1 MTLPIKKLV
10 IAISLFAGSI
20 VLGMIGFMQI
30 EDFSI
35 TDAFYMAVIT
45 LGSVGFTEVHEL
57 SKAGRM
63 FTSFYIIMNLGIYA
77 YVIAVL
83 GQYFFEGELGNIFKK
98 LKTQNK
104 IDKMSDHVIICGFGR
119 NGSKAAEEILKSG
132 KSVVVIEIDASQ
144 LKEHNNGNS
153 KGITFLEGDATR
165 DEILL
170 SAGIER
176 SSAII
181 TTLGDDA
188 QNVFITLTAREL
200 KPNIKI
206 ISRASSTQSEKKL
219 IRAGADHVVMPEF
232 IGGFHMAS
240 LITQPEVIPITNLIE
255 TYLSD
260 ELRVEEIT
268 SEDLHEK
275 FKNKTLKDLGLYKN
289 KEIMVLGYRKLNGD
303 FAFNPDENLKLQT
316 KEYLILLGTN
326 KSLDNFRRLFMH

>member
-1 MTLPIKKLV
+1 VRLPIKKLI

-20 VLGMIGFMQI
+20 IVGMTGFMLI
-30 EDFSI
+30 ERFSI

-63 FTSFYIIMNLGIYA
+63 FTSLYIIMNLGIYA

-98 LKTQNK
+98 LRTQNK
-104 IDKMSDHVIICGFGR
+104 IDKMNDHVIICGFGR

-132 KSVVVIEIDASQ
+132 KPVVVIEKGSGQI
-144 LKEHNNGNS
+144 KEHPNAES
-153 KGITFLEGDATR
+153 KGIAFIEGDATH
-165 DEILL
+165 DDTLI

-176 SSAII
+176 AAAII
-181 TTLGDDA
+181 TTLPDDA
-188 QNVFITLTAREL
+188 DNVFITLTAREL
-200 KPNIKI
+200 KPTIKI

-240 LITQPEVIPITNLIE
+240 LITQPDIIPITNLIE

-268 SEDLHEK
+268 LEDLQEK
-275 FKNKTLKDLGLYKN
+275 FKNKALKDLGLKRN
-289 KEIMVLGYRKLNGD
+289 KEIIVLGYRKLNGD
-303 FAFNPDENLKLQT
+303 FSFNPDENLKLQT
-316 KEYLILLGTN
+316 KEFLVLLGTN
-326 KSLDNFRRLFMH
+326 KSLDNFKKQFMH